1 MIFRGKRKLL
11 ISCKGEHNMKKKLYL
26 HLAGLLAVAF
36 LAAAS
41 AGETFAASNA
51 PAKLKAGTL
60 WLGDEVYGGVDYET
74 VRDGVKLVSVKS
86 SKPSVI
92 RAMKD
97 SDSNEFYANTIMPVK
112 LGKSKITVTYKYKG
126 KKYTTSATYTVKKY
140 PNPFKSIKVNGNKI
154 DLKANRYS
162 YNVEKFKKSRV
173 KVQFSLASGWK
184 LTRGYTYGKD
194 YSLVPVKNGSTVKV
208 PKGDEWTCIFL
219 EVTNRKGETM
229 QYSLRF
235 RR

>member
-1 MIFRGKRKLL
+1 
-11 ISCKGEHNMKKKLYL
+11 MKKKLYL

-74 VRDGVKLVSVKS
+74 VLDDIKLVSVKS
-86 SKPSVI
+86 AKPSI
-92 RAMKD
+92 IKAMKD
-97 SDSNEFYANTIMPVK
+97 SDSDKFYATTIMPVK

-126 KKYTTSATYTVKKY
+126 KKYSTSAYYTVKNY
-140 PNPFKSIKVNGNKI
+140 PNPFKYIKVNGSKI
-154 DLKANRYS
+154 DLKSNKYS
-162 YNVEKFKKSRV
+162 YNVEKYKKTSV
-173 KVQFSLASGWK
+173 KVKYSLASGWK
-184 LTRGYTYGKD
+184 LTNGYTYGKD
-194 YSLVPVKNGSTVKV
+194 FSLVSVKNGSTVKV

-219 EVTNRKGETM
+219 EVTNKKGETM

-235 RR
+235 KR

>member
-1 MIFRGKRKLL
+1 
-11 ISCKGEHNMKKKLYL
+11 
-26 HLAGLLAVAF
+26 
-36 LAAAS
+36 
-41 AGETFAASNA
+41 
-51 PAKLKAGTL
+51 
-60 WLGDEVYGGVDYET
+60 
-74 VRDGVKLVSVKS
+74 
-86 SKPSVI
+86 
-92 RAMKD
+92 MKD

-140 PNPFKSIKVNGNKI
+140 PNPFKSIKVNGSKI
-154 DLKANRYS
+154 NLKANRYS

-173 KVQFSLASGWK
+173 KVQFSLAYGWK